1 MSERFRQFQAL
12 FPEEAC
18 LAALMRLRHGGTSMS
33 CPACGRPAQFEPRPK
48 LRGFACQ
55 HCHYM
60 IHPAAGTPLESRRTP
75 LQLWFYALKTMSE
88 QAGKAAVSAIARD
101 AAVPQVMAQ
110 RIVDDLAALAERG
123 DPGWLEVLKNLVT
136 GKPEAAAV
144 PVVPGP
150 SPSPSP
156 IAPRPNAPAP
166 VRREPMAPPRS
177 VPAPVVP
184 APASSSASP
193 PVAAPPSAPRTPAAK
208 TVETAAAPDARPK
221 KAASGRKA
229 IAAVAA
235 GVACVAAAVLGLAYA
250 RLQQQERP
258 EPERGIEIAAIE
270 APALK
275 DAPARPSLILSS
287 VEQDLEG
294 ARQAAQFALD
304 NDPSLAAIKP
314 QDEAPPQQ
322 VPVNQLQLPSNI
334 LLVPPKMQSGPPPGP
349 VSPSGAPQP
358 PPQISSGDPDQILTF
373 GPIKIRRHL
382 VDTIVRASKVVGAD
396 PTLLMAV
403 ADKESSFST
412 AVKAQ
417 TSSATGLYQF
427 IEQTWL
433 GVIYEFGAKHG
444 LGADAKL
451 IGKSGRQFVVSDAAQ
466 RQRILD
472 MRREPYISAL
482 LAAEMLKRDTLR
494 LERALGRHLT
504 GGEIY
509 LIHFLGPDAAQT
521 FIETMEEQ
529 PGVKAADLLPKPAQA
544 NRPIF
549 YADAGGE
556 TKVLTVSE
564 VHKKFN
570 EMIKV
575 RLDRYSAVRPGQGPG
590 IARPQPKK

>member
-18 LAALMRLRHGGTSMS
+18 LAALMRLRHGGTSMNCS
-33 CPACGRPAQFEPRPK
+33 ACGRPAQFEPRPK
-48 LRGFACQ
+48 LRGFTCQ
-55 HCHYM
+55 HCNYM

-75 LQLWFYALKTMSE
+75 LQLWFYALKAASE
-88 QAGKAAVSAIARD
+88 QPGKAAIGMITRD
-101 AAVPQVMAQ
+101 TGAAQITAQ
-110 RIVDDLAALAERG
+110 RLVDDLTALAGRS
-123 DPGWLEVLKNLVT
+123 DAGWLERLRSLVT
-136 GKPEAAAV
+136 GRPEAVAAPVTPSLPLPRTSSAPAVPIPVRPAVAERPRRASTRPAEAAA
-144 PVVPGP
+144 
-150 SPSPSP
+150 
-156 IAPRPNAPAP
+156 
-166 VRREPMAPPRS
+166 APP
-177 VPAPVVP
+177 
-184 APASSSASP
+184 ASLRASP
-193 PVAAPPSAPRTPAAK
+193 AK
-208 TVETAAAPDARPK
+208 STAAAEAPDTRPR
-221 KAASGRKA
+221 KAFSGHAA
-229 IAAVAA
+229 IAAVAV

-250 RLQQQERP
+250 RLQQRERP
-258 EPERGIEIAAIE
+258 EPDRGVDVAAVE
-270 APALK
+270 APVLK

-314 QDEAPPQQ
+314 QEDAPSQQ

-334 LLVPPKMQSGPPPGP
+334 LLVPPKMQGGPPPGS
-349 VSPSGAPQP
+349 VSSSGAPQP
-358 PPQISSGDPDQILTF
+358 PPQISSGDPDQVLTF

-451 IGKSGRQFVVSDAAQ
+451 IGKSGRQFVVTDGAQ

-529 PGVKAADLLPKPAQA
+529 PGVKAAELLPKPAQA

-564 VHKKFN
+564 VHRKFN

>member
-88 QAGKAAVSAIARD
+88 QSGKAAAGMIARD
-101 AAVPQVMAQ
+101 SGVPQMTAQ
-110 RIVDDLAALAERG
+110 RLVDDLTTLAGRG
-123 DPGWLEVLKNLVT
+123 DAGWLEKLRNLVT
-136 GKPEAAAV
+136 GKPEAVAA
-144 PVVPGP
+144 PVVA
-150 SPSPSP
+150 SPPP
-156 IAPRPNAPAP
+156 PRPPPAPVAPAP
-166 VRREPMAPPRS
+166 VRQPVPEPSRS
-177 VPAPVVP
+177 
-184 APASSSASP
+184 APAKA
-193 PVAAPPSAPRTPAAK
+193 VAAAAAPPAVAPPQVSRTSSAKPA
-208 TVETAAAPDARPK
+208 ETADTPDARPK
-221 KAASGRKA
+221 RASSGRKA

-529 PGVKAADLLPKPAQA
+529 PGVKAAELLPKPAQA

>member
-18 LAALMRLRHGGTSMS
+18 LAALMRLRQGGTSMT

-55 HCHYM
+55 HCNYM

-75 LQLWFYALKTMSE
+75 LQLWFYALKMMSE
-88 QAGKAAVSAIARD
+88 QPVKSAASAVGRD
-101 AAVPQVMAQ
+101 AGLPQVTAQ
-110 RIVDDLAALAERG
+110 RLVDDLAALAGRG
-123 DPGWLEVLKNLVT
+123 DAGWLEKLRSLVT
-136 GKPEAAAV
+136 GKPEAAPM
-144 PVVPGP
+144 PVAAAP
-150 SPSPSP
+150 SPS
-156 IAPRPNAPAP
+156 APVPLPGVSASARKGAADPPQPAP
-166 VRREPMAPPRS
+166 GR
-177 VPAPVVP
+177 
-184 APASSSASP
+184 
-193 PVAAPPSAPRTPAAK
+193 PVAAASAPPAALPPLATSSAVPRAPPAK
-208 TVETAAAPDARPK
+208 PVDKDETPDARPK

-235 GVACVAAAVLGLAYA
+235 GVTCVAAAVLGLAYA
-250 RLQQQERP
+250 RLQQQDEPASERK
-258 EPERGIEIAAIE
+258 IDIAAVE

-314 QDEAPPQQ
+314 QEDAPAQQ

-334 LLVPPKMQSGPPPGP
+334 LLVPPKMQSGPPPGS
-349 VSPSGAPQP
+349 VTPSGAPQP
-358 PPQISSGDPDQILTF
+358 PPQISSGDPDQVLAF

-433 GVIYEFGAKHG
+433 GVIYEFGARHG
-444 LGADAKL
+444 LAADAKL
-451 IGKSGRQFVVSDAAQ
+451 IGKSGRQFIVTDGSQ

-529 PGVKAADLLPKPAQA
+529 PGVKAAELLPKPAQA

-556 TKVLTVSE
+556 TKTLSVSE

-570 EMIKV
+570 DMIKI
-575 RLDRYSAVRPGQGPG
+575 RLDRYSAVRPGAGAG

>member
-12 FPEEAC
+12 FSEEAC
-18 LAALMRLRHGGTSMS
+18 LAELMRLRHGGTIMA
-33 CPACGRPAQFEPRPK
+33 CPACGRGASFEMRPK
-48 LRGFACQ
+48 LRGFACN

-60 IHPAAGTPLESRRTP
+60 IHPAAGTPMESRRTP
-75 LQLWFYALKTMSE
+75 LQVWFFALKTVTE
-88 QAGKAAVSAIARD
+88 QPGKGA
-101 AAVPQVMAQ
+101 
-110 RIVDDLAALAERG
+110 
-123 DPGWLEVLKNLVT
+123 
-136 GKPEAAAV
+136 AAAV
-144 PVVPGP
+144 AREANVPQMTAQRLVDELSALSERSDAAWFVNLRRSVGNGAGSPTGELVHDQP
-150 SPSPSP
+150 SAPQA
-156 IAPRPNAPAP
+156 IAPLGKADSAEAAGPVAKAQPSVSAPASAVGSPALAVKKPASHAEEPVQAPAP
-166 VRREPMAPPRS
+166 
-177 VPAPVVP
+177 
-184 APASSSASP
+184 
-193 PVAAPPSAPRTPAAK
+193 
-208 TVETAAAPDARPK
+208 
-221 KAASGRKA
+221 RKGLSRGVA
-229 IAAVAA
+229 IAAV
-235 GVACVAAAVLGLAYA
+235 GGGIACVAAAVLGLAYA

-258 EPERGIEIAAIE
+258 MSSPSEDVASTD

-275 DAPARPSLILSS
+275 DGPARPSLILSS

-314 QDEAPPQQ
+314 QEDAPTQQ

-334 LLVPPKMQSGPPPGP
+334 LLVPPKMQGAPTGP
-349 VSPSGAPQP
+349 VTPSGAPQP

-382 VDTIVRASKVVGAD
+382 VDTIVRASKIVGAD

-444 LGADAKL
+444 LVSEAKL
-451 IGKSGRQFVVSDAAQ
+451 IGRSGRQFTISDGAQ

-494 LERALGRHLT
+494 LERAMGRHLT

-521 FIETMEEQ
+521 FIETMEET
-529 PGVKAADLLPKPAQA
+529 PGVKAAELLPKPAQA

-556 TKVLTVSE
+556 TKTLSVSE

-570 EMIKV
+570 DMIKV
-575 RLDRYSAVRPGQGPG
+575 RLDRYSAVRPTMGPG
-590 IARPQPKK
+590 LARPQPKK

>member
-18 LAALMRLRHGGTSMS
+18 LAVLMRLRRGGTQMN
-33 CPACGRPAQFEPRPK
+33 CPACGRPARFEPRPK

-55 HCHYM
+55 HCNYM
-60 IHPAAGTPLESRRTP
+60 IHPAEGTPLESRRTP
-75 LQLWFYALKTMSE
+75 LQLWFYALKMVTE
-88 QAGKAAVSAIARD
+88 QPGKGAAGAIARE
-101 AAVPQVMAQ
+101 AGVPQVTAQ
-110 RIVDDLAALAERG
+110 RLVDDLAALAGRG
-123 DPGWLEVLKNLVT
+123 DTDWLEKLRGLVT
-136 GKPEAAAV
+136 GKPEAAPAQAPASPPPPRAPSV
-144 PVVPGP
+144 PV
-150 SPSPSP
+150 
-156 IAPRPNAPAP
+156 APAP
-166 VRREPMAPPRS
+166 GRQAVVEPPRS
-177 VPAPVVP
+177 TPAQSVAAAPMPRPAPP
-184 APASSSASP
+184 
-193 PVAAPPSAPRTPAAK
+193 AAPVPQALPAKPAA
-208 TVETAAAPDARPK
+208 AAEEPDARPK
-221 KAASGRKA
+221 KPASGRRA
-229 IAAVAA
+229 IAAVTA
-235 GVACVAAAVLGLAYA
+235 GVACVVAAVLGLAYA

-258 EPERGIEIAAIE
+258 EPERGVEIAAVE

-314 QDEAPPQQ
+314 QEEAPTQQ

-334 LLVPPKMQSGPPPGP
+334 LLVPPKMQGGPPPGP
-349 VSPSGAPQP
+349 VSPTGAPQP

-433 GVIYEFGAKHG
+433 GVIYEFGTKHG
-444 LGADAKL
+444 LAADAKL
-451 IGKSGRQFVVSDAAQ
+451 IGRSGRQFVVGDAAQ

-521 FIETMEEQ
+521 FIETMEET
-529 PGVKAADLLPKPAQA
+529 PGVKAAELLPRPAQA

>member
-18 LAALMRLRHGGTSMS
+18 LAALMRLRRGGTRMN

-55 HCHYM
+55 HCNYM
-60 IHPAAGTPLESRRTP
+60 IHPAEGTPLESRRTP
-75 LQLWFYALKTMSE
+75 LQLWFYALKMVSE
-88 QAGKAAVSAIARD
+88 QPGKGIVGTIARE
-101 AAVPQVMAQ
+101 AGVPQVMAQ
-110 RIVDDLAALAERG
+110 RLVDDLAALAGRG
-123 DPGWLEVLKNLVT
+123 DAGWLEMLRNLVT
-136 GKPEAAAV
+136 GKPEAAAAPV
-144 PVVPGP
+144 PA
-150 SPSPSP
+150 SPLP
-156 IAPRPNAPAP
+156 PRPSSAPGAPPPARQVSAEPPRPAPARPAAVAPAP
-166 VRREPMAPPRS
+166 SAAPQPAA
-177 VPAPVVP
+177 VPL
-184 APASSSASP
+184 ASP
-193 PVAAPPSAPRTPAAK
+193 RISPAKPAA
-208 TVETAAAPDARPK
+208 AAEPPDARPK

-235 GVACVAAAVLGLAYA
+235 GVACVVAAVLGLAYA
-250 RLQQQERP
+250 RLQQPERP
-258 EPERGIEIAAIE
+258 QPERGVEVAAVE

-314 QDEAPPQQ
+314 QEDAPTQQ

-349 VSPSGAPQP
+349 VSATGAPQP
-358 PPQISSGDPDQILTF
+358 PPQISSGDPDQVLTF

-433 GVIYEFGAKHG
+433 GVIYEFGTKHG
-444 LGADAKL
+444 LAADAKM

-529 PGVKAADLLPKPAQA
+529 PGVKAAELLPKPAQA

>member
-1 MSERFRQFQAL
+1 M
-12 FPEEAC
+12 
-18 LAALMRLRHGGTSMS
+18 
-33 CPACGRPAQFEPRPK
+33 
-48 LRGFACQ
+48 
-55 HCHYM
+55 
-60 IHPAAGTPLESRRTP
+60 
-75 LQLWFYALKTMSE
+75 
-88 QAGKAAVSAIARD
+88 
-101 AAVPQVMAQ
+101 
-110 RIVDDLAALAERG
+110 
-123 DPGWLEVLKNLVT
+123 
-136 GKPEAAAV
+136 
-144 PVVPGP
+144 
-150 SPSPSP
+150 
-156 IAPRPNAPAP
+156 
-166 VRREPMAPPRS
+166 
-177 VPAPVVP
+177 
-184 APASSSASP
+184 
-193 PVAAPPSAPRTPAAK
+193 
-208 TVETAAAPDARPK
+208 ETAEPPDARPK

-235 GVACVAAAVLGLAYA
+235 GAACLTAAVLGMAYA
-250 RLQQQERP
+250 RLQQQDEPAAER
-258 EPERGIEIAAIE
+258 RIEIAAVE

-314 QDEAPPQQ
+314 QEEAPTQQ

-349 VSPSGAPQP
+349 VSASGAPQP
-358 PPQISSGDPDQILTF
+358 PPQISSGDPDQVLTF

-444 LGADAKL
+444 LAADVKL
-451 IGKSGRQFVVSDAAQ
+451 IGRSGRQFVVTDGSQ

-529 PGVKAADLLPKPAQA
+529 PGVKAAELLPRPAQA

-549 YADAGGE
+549 YAGSGGE

-570 EMIKV
+570 DMIKI
-575 RLDRYSAVRPGQGPG
+575 RLDRYSAVRPGGGGG

>member
-1 MSERFRQFQAL
+1 MSERFRQFQVL

-18 LAALMRLRHGGTSMS
+18 LAALMRLRHGGTGMA
-33 CPACGRPAQFEPRPK
+33 CPACGRAATFEPRPK
-48 LRGFACQ
+48 LRGFACN
-55 HCHYM
+55 HCNYM

-75 LQLWFYALKTMSE
+75 LQLWFFALKTMAE
-88 QAGKAAVSAIARD
+88 LPGRGAVATITREAD
-101 AAVPQVMAQ
+101 VPKLTAQ
-110 RIVDDLAALAERG
+110 RLVAELTAFGEKGEGWFAGLRRLVMGEAEPVLRPAEEKPPKPAARPA
-123 DPGWLEVLKNLVT
+123 T
-136 GKPEAAAV
+136 
-144 PVVPGP
+144 P
-150 SPSPSP
+150 S
-156 IAPRPNAPAP
+156 
-166 VRREPMAPPRS
+166 S
-177 VPAPVVP
+177 VPAPKPAAAMRQVP
-184 APASSSASP
+184 RA
-193 PVAAPPSAPRTPAAK
+193 VAPPPAAAVAKPVVTPVTPAAGPSLGAAG
-208 TVETAAAPDARPK
+208 EADGRAAPR
-221 KAASGRKA
+221 KAASGRMA
-229 IAAVAA
+229 IAGVVALA
-235 GVACVAAAVLGLAYA
+235 ACVAAAVLGLAYA
-250 RLQQQERP
+250 RLQQQDRP
-258 EPERGIEIAAIE
+258 VPEGGEEVAGLE

-314 QDEAPPQQ
+314 QDDAAPQQQ

-334 LLVPPKMQSGPPPGP
+334 LLVPPKMQGGPPGP
-349 VSPSGAPQP
+349 ALPSGRPAV
-358 PPQISSGDPDQILTF
+358 PPQIASGDPDQVLTF
-373 GPIKIRRHL
+373 GPIRIRRHL
-382 VDTIVRASKVVGAD
+382 VELIVRASKVVGAD

-444 LGADAKL
+444 LVAEAKL
-451 IGKSGRQFVVSDAAQ
+451 IGRSGRQFVIGDANE

-529 PGVKAADLLPKPAQA
+529 PGVKAAELLPKPAQA

-556 TKVLTVSE
+556 TKTLSVSE

-570 EMIKV
+570 DMIKV
-575 RLDRYSAVRPGQGPG
+575 RLDRYSAVRPTMGPG
-590 IARPQPKK
+590 LARPQPKK

>member
-88 QAGKAAVSAIARD
+88 QSGKAAAGMIARD
-101 AAVPQVMAQ
+101 SDVPQMTAQ
-110 RIVDDLAALAERG
+110 RLVDDLTTLAGRG
-123 DPGWLEVLKNLVT
+123 DAGWLEKLRNLVT
-136 GKPEAAAV
+136 GKPEAVAA
-144 PVVPGP
+144 PVVA
-150 SPSPSP
+150 SPPP
-156 IAPRPNAPAP
+156 PRPPPAPVAPAP
-166 VRREPMAPPRS
+166 VRQPVPEPSRS
-177 VPAPVVP
+177 
-184 APASSSASP
+184 APAKA
-193 PVAAPPSAPRTPAAK
+193 VAAAAAPPAVAPPQVSRTSSAKPAQ
-208 TVETAAAPDARPK
+208 TADTPDARPK
-221 KAASGRKA
+221 RASSGRKA

-258 EPERGIEIAAIE
+258 EPERGIEIAAVE

-314 QDEAPPQQ
+314 QDEAPTQQ

-444 LGADAKL
+444 LAADAKL

-529 PGVKAADLLPKPAQA
+529 PGVKAAELLPKPAQA

>member
-1 MSERFRQFQAL
+1 MSERFRQFQVA

-18 LAALMRLRHGGTSMS
+18 LAALMRLRHGGTGMA
-33 CPACGRPAQFEPRPK
+33 CPACGRPATFEPRPK
-48 LRGFACQ
+48 LRGFACN
-55 HCHYM
+55 HCNYL
-60 IHPAAGTPLESRRTP
+60 IHPAAGTPLESRRIS
-75 LQLWFYALKTMSE
+75 LQHWFYAAKLMAE
-88 QAGKAAVSAIARD
+88 LPAKAAVAALTREAGLPQLAAR
-101 AAVPQVMAQ
+101 
-110 RIVDDLAALAERG
+110 RLVDELAALGEKGEPPWLAGLRRLVAG
-123 DPGWLEVLKNLVT
+123 KDAPGSPPAAALRPQPSVPEPRQEPPARKAASPL
-136 GKPEAAAV
+136 PAPPPPCSASRSPPSEAAA
-144 PVVPGP
+144 
-150 SPSPSP
+150 
-156 IAPRPNAPAP
+156 
-166 VRREPMAPPRS
+166 
-177 VPAPVVP
+177 
-184 APASSSASP
+184 
-193 PVAAPPSAPRTPAAK
+193 
-208 TVETAAAPDARPK
+208 AAASQR
-221 KAASGRKA
+221 KATSGRMV
-229 IAAVAA
+229 IAGVAA
-235 GVACVAAAVLGLAYA
+235 GVACVVAAVVGLAYA

-258 EPERGIEIAAIE
+258 PEDAEFASERVI
-270 APALK
+270 PALK
-275 DAPARPSLILSS
+275 AAPARPSLILSS

-304 NDPSLAAIKP
+304 NDPALANIKP
-314 QDEAPPQQ
+314 QDEAPTQQ
-322 VPVNQLQLPSNI
+322 IPVNQLQLPSNI
-334 LLVPPKMQSGPPPGP
+334 LLVPPKAGGVPAGP

-358 PPQISSGDPDQILTF
+358 PPMISSGDPDQILTF

-444 LGADAKL
+444 LAAEAKL
-451 IGKSGRQFVVSDAAQ
+451 IGKSGRQFVISDASQ

-529 PGVKAADLLPKPAQA
+529 PGVKAAELLPKPAQA

-556 TKVLTVSE
+556 TKTLSVSE

-570 EMIKV
+570 DMIKV
-575 RLDRYSAVRPGQGPG
+575 RLDRYSAVRPTMGPG
-590 IARPQPKK
+590 LARPQPKK

>member
-88 QAGKAAVSAIARD
+88 QSGKAAAGMIARD
-101 AAVPQVMAQ
+101 SDVPQMTAQ
-110 RIVDDLAALAERG
+110 RLVDDLTTLAGRG
-123 DPGWLEVLKNLVT
+123 DAGWLEKLRNLVT
-136 GKPEAAAV
+136 GKPEAVAA
-144 PVVPGP
+144 PVVA
-150 SPSPSP
+150 SPPP
-156 IAPRPNAPAP
+156 PRPPPAPVAPAP
-166 VRREPMAPPRS
+166 VRQPVPEPSRS
-177 VPAPVVP
+177 
-184 APASSSASP
+184 APAKA
-193 PVAAPPSAPRTPAAK
+193 VAAAAAPPAVAPPQVSRTSSAKPA
-208 TVETAAAPDARPK
+208 ETADTPDARPK
-221 KAASGRKA
+221 RASSGRKA

-258 EPERGIEIAAIE
+258 EPERGIEIAAVE

-314 QDEAPPQQ
+314 QDEAPTQQ

-444 LGADAKL
+444 LAADAKL

-529 PGVKAADLLPKPAQA
+529 PGVKAAELLPKPAQA

>member
-88 QAGKAAVSAIARD
+88 QSGKAAAGMIARD
-101 AAVPQVMAQ
+101 SDVPQMTAQ
-110 RIVDDLAALAERG
+110 RLVDDLTTLAGRG
-123 DPGWLEVLKNLVT
+123 DAGWLEKLRNLVT
-136 GKPEAAAV
+136 GKPEAVAA
-144 PVVPGP
+144 PVVA
-150 SPSPSP
+150 SPPP
-156 IAPRPNAPAP
+156 PRPPPAPVAPAP
-166 VRREPMAPPRS
+166 VRQPVPEPSRS
-177 VPAPVVP
+177 
-184 APASSSASP
+184 APAKA
-193 PVAAPPSAPRTPAAK
+193 VAAAAAPPAVAPPQVSRTSSAKPA
-208 TVETAAAPDARPK
+208 ETADTPDARPK
-221 KAASGRKA
+221 RASSGRKA

-433 GVIYEFGAKHG
+433 GVIYEFGTKHG

-529 PGVKAADLLPKPAQA
+529 PGVKAAELLPKPAQA

>member
-1 MSERFRQFQAL
+1 MAIV
-12 FPEEAC
+12 AVAVGVGC
-18 LAALMRLRHGGTSMS
+18 VV
-33 CPACGRPAQFEPRPK
+33 
-48 LRGFACQ
+48 
-55 HCHYM
+55 
-60 IHPAAGTPLESRRTP
+60 
-75 LQLWFYALKTMSE
+75 
-88 QAGKAAVSAIARD
+88 AAV
-101 AAVPQVMAQ
+101 V
-110 RIVDDLAALAERG
+110 
-123 DPGWLEVLKNLVT
+123 
-136 GKPEAAAV
+136 
-144 PVVPGP
+144 
-150 SPSPSP
+150 
-156 IAPRPNAPAP
+156 
-166 VRREPMAPPRS
+166 
-177 VPAPVVP
+177 
-184 APASSSASP
+184 
-193 PVAAPPSAPRTPAAK
+193 
-208 TVETAAAPDARPK
+208 
-221 KAASGRKA
+221 
-229 IAAVAA
+229 
-235 GVACVAAAVLGLAYA
+235 GLAYA
-250 RLQQQERP
+250 RLQQQEPARD
-258 EPERGIEIAAIE
+258 EAEFAADRMI
-270 APALK
+270 PSLK

-304 NDPSLAAIKP
+304 NDPSLANIKP
-314 QDEAPPQQ
+314 QEEAPTQQ

-334 LLVPPKMQSGPPPGP
+334 LLVPPKAGGMPGAGP

-358 PPQISSGDPDQILTF
+358 PPVISSGDPDQVLTF

-433 GVIYEFGAKHG
+433 GVIYEFGARHG
-444 LGADAKL
+444 LAAEAKL
-451 IGKSGRQFVVSDAAQ
+451 IGKSGRQFVVTDSSQ

-529 PGVKAADLLPKPAQA
+529 PGVKAAELLPKPAQA

-556 TKVLTVSE
+556 TKTLSVSE

-570 EMIKV
+570 DMIRI
-575 RLDRYSAVRPGQGPG
+575 RLDRYSAVRPTMGPG

>member
-18 LAALMRLRHGGTSMS
+18 LAALMRLRHGGTGMA
-33 CPACGRPAQFEPRPK
+33 CPACGRSATFEPRPK
-48 LRGFACQ
+48 LRGFACN
-55 HCHYM
+55 HCNYM

-75 LQLWFYALKTMSE
+75 LQLWFFALKTMAE
-88 QAGKAAVSAIARD
+88 QPGKGVVATVTREAG
-101 AAVPQVMAQ
+101 VPRLTAQ
-110 RIVDDLAALAERG
+110 RVVDELAAFGEKG
-123 DPGWLEVLKNLVT
+123 QGWFAGLRRLVT
-136 GKPEAAAV
+136 GEAEPVTRPATEKLAPGPVPPAAAPV
-144 PVVPGP
+144 PR
-150 SPSPSP
+150 
-156 IAPRPNAPAP
+156 AA
-166 VRREPMAPPRS
+166 PMARGVSPRAAPP
-177 VPAPVVP
+177 P
-184 APASSSASP
+184 APAVEAVRAKP
-193 PVAAPPSAPRTPAAK
+193 ASAPAASAASRTPAAIGEA
-208 TVETAAAPDARPK
+208 ETGAAVPK
-221 KAASGRKA
+221 KAASGRMA
-229 IAAVAA
+229 IAGVAAVAA
-235 GVACVAAAVLGLAYA
+235 CLAAAVLGLAYA
-250 RLQQQERP
+250 RLQQQDRP
-258 EPERGIEIAAIE
+258 GPEAGEEVAGLQ

-304 NDPSLAAIKP
+304 NDPSLAAIRP
-314 QDEAPPQQ
+314 QDDTAPQQQ

-334 LLVPPKMQSGPPPGP
+334 LLVPPKTQGAPPSGPTGPTGPGARP
-349 VSPSGAPQP
+349 AV
-358 PPQISSGDPDQILTF
+358 PPQMASGDPDQLLTF
-373 GPIKIRRHL
+373 GPIRIRRHL

-412 AVKAQ
+412 GVKAM

-444 LGADAKL
+444 LAAEARL
-451 IGKSGRQFVVSDAAQ
+451 IGRSGRQFVIGDANE
-466 RQRILD
+466 RQRVLD

-529 PGVKAADLLPKPAQA
+529 PGVKAAELLPKPAQA

-556 TKVLTVSE
+556 TKTLSVSE

-570 EMIKV
+570 DMIKV
-575 RLDRYSAVRPGQGPG
+575 RLDRYSAVRPTMGPG
-590 IARPQPKK
+590 LARPQPKK

>member
-12 FPEEAC
+12 LPEEDC
-18 LAALMRLRHGGTSMS
+18 LAALMRLRHGGTSMTCS
-33 CPACGRPAQFEPRPK
+33 ACGRPAQFEPRPK

-75 LQLWFYALKTMSE
+75 LQLWFYALKVASE
-88 QAGKAAVSAIARD
+88 QPGKAAVGVIARD
-101 AAVPQVMAQ
+101 TSVPQITAQ
-110 RIVDDLAALAERG
+110 RLVDDLTTLAGRS
-123 DPGWLEVLKNLVT
+123 DAGWLEALRRLVT
-136 GKPEAAAV
+136 GKPEAAAASTMAAPPPPPSTPAPNPPPAASMRREAPRAIPAPPAAAMPV
-144 PVVPGP
+144 PPP
-150 SPSPSP
+150 
-156 IAPRPNAPAP
+156 APRPAPAP
-166 VRREPMAPPRS
+166 PATPPPG
-177 VPAPVVP
+177 PAK
-184 APASSSASP
+184 AADLAASSDVRPRKAS
-193 PVAAPPSAPRTPAAK
+193 
-208 TVETAAAPDARPK
+208 
-221 KAASGRKA
+221 SGRKA
-229 IAAVAA
+229 IAAVVA
-235 GVACVAAAVLGLAYA
+235 GVACLVAAILGLAYA

-258 EPERGIEIAAIE
+258 EPERGIDIAAVE

-304 NDPSLAAIKP
+304 IDPSLAAIKP
-314 QDEAPPQQ
+314 QEEALTQQ

-334 LLVPPKMQSGPPPGP
+334 LLVPPKMQGGPPPAP
-349 VSPSGAPQP
+349 VSATGAPQP
-358 PPQISSGDPDQILTF
+358 PPQISSGDPDQVLTF

-444 LGADAKL
+444 LAADAKL
-451 IGKSGRQFVVSDAAQ
+451 IGKSGRQFVVTDGSQ

-529 PGVKAADLLPKPAQA
+529 PGVKAAELLPKPAQA

-556 TKVLTVSE
+556 TKTLSVSE

-570 EMIKV
+570 DMIKI
-575 RLDRYSAVRPGQGPG
+575 RLDRYSAVRPGGGGG

>member
-18 LAALMRLRHGGTSMS
+18 LAALMRLRHGGTSMA

-55 HCHYM
+55 HCNYM

-75 LQLWFYALKTMSE
+75 LQLWFYALKAVSE
-88 QAGKAAVSAIARD
+88 SSGKAAVGAIARD
-101 AAVPQVMAQ
+101 ANVPQVTAQ
-110 RIVDDLAALAERG
+110 RLVEDLTALAGRG
-123 DPGWLEVLKNLVT
+123 DAGWLEALRSLVT
-136 GKPEAAAV
+136 GRPEAFAAPVAARPPPSRPPPAPGAPV
-144 PVVPGP
+144 PVRQPVP
-150 SPSPSP
+150 
-156 IAPRPNAPAP
+156 
-166 VRREPMAPPRS
+166 EPPR
-177 VPAPVVP
+177 P
-184 APASSSASP
+184 APARPVAATPASP
-193 PVAAPPSAPRTPAAK
+193 PAPPPAAAAPVPLRAPSATPA
-208 TVETAAAPDARPK
+208 EAAEPPDARPK
-221 KAASGRKA
+221 KASSGRKA
-229 IAAVAA
+229 IAAIAA
-235 GVACVAAAVLGLAYA
+235 GVACLTAAVLGLAYA

-258 EPERGIEIAAIE
+258 QPERGIEIAAVE

-314 QDEAPPQQ
+314 QEDAPTQQ

-334 LLVPPKMQSGPPPGP
+334 LLVPPKMQGGPPPGP

-382 VDTIVRASKVVGAD
+382 VDLIVRASKVVGAD

-444 LGADAKL
+444 LATDAKL
-451 IGKSGRQFVVSDAAQ
+451 IGRSGRQFVVSDSAQ

-521 FIETMEEQ
+521 FIETMEET
-529 PGVKAADLLPKPAQA
+529 PGVKAAELLPRPAQA

-556 TKVLTVSE
+556 TKVLSVSE

-570 EMIKV
+570 DMIKV
-575 RLDRYSAVRPGQGPG
+575 RLDRYSAVRPGMGAG

>member
-18 LAALMRLRHGGTSMS
+18 LAALMRLRHGGTAMA
-33 CPACGRPAQFEPRPK
+33 CPACGRAAQFQPRAK
-48 LRGFACQ
+48 LRGFGCN
-55 HCHYM
+55 HCNYM
-60 IHPAAGTPLESRRTP
+60 IYPAAGTPLESRRTP
-75 LQLWFYALKTMSE
+75 LQLWFFALRLMVD
-88 QAGKAAVSAIARD
+88 QPGKATVSALTREAGLPQLTAQRLVDELTAFAGRADAGWLPALRRLVTGERD
-101 AAVPQVMAQ
+101 AAAEAAQPAEGARVRSEARQPVSPLPQSS
-110 RIVDDLAALAERG
+110 AAPAPR
-123 DPGWLEVLKNLVT
+123 PAAAAPPAS
-136 GKPEAAAV
+136 KPSAAAAPASVAKAVAGEAAA
-144 PVVPGP
+144 
-150 SPSPSP
+150 
-156 IAPRPNAPAP
+156 
-166 VRREPMAPPRS
+166 PPKQ
-177 VPAPVVP
+177 V
-184 APASSSASP
+184 
-193 PVAAPPSAPRTPAAK
+193 
-208 TVETAAAPDARPK
+208 
-221 KAASGRKA
+221 ASGRMA

-250 RLQQQERP
+250 RLQQQDRP
-258 EPERGIEIAAIE
+258 ATEQAEDVATGDI
-270 APALK
+270 PALK

-314 QDEAPPQQ
+314 QDEAPRQQ

-334 LLVPPKMQSGPPPGP
+334 LLVPPKMQGAPSGP

-358 PPQISSGDPDQILTF
+358 PPQISSGDPDQVLTF

-382 VDTIVRASKVVGAD
+382 VDIIVRASKVVGAD

-433 GVIYEFGAKHG
+433 GVIYEFGTRHG
-444 LGADAKL
+444 LAAEAKL
-451 IGKSGRQFVVSDAAQ
+451 IGRSGRQFVVGDGNE

-494 LERALGRHLT
+494 LERALGRHLS

-521 FIETMEEQ
+521 FIETMEET
-529 PGVKAADLLPKPAQA
+529 PGVKAAELLPKPAQA

-556 TKVLTVSE
+556 TKTLSVSE

-570 EMIKV
+570 DMIKV
-575 RLDRYSAVRPGQGPG
+575 RLDRYSAVRPTMGAG
-590 IARPQPKK
+590 ISRPQPKK

>member
-1 MSERFRQFQAL
+1 L
-12 FPEEAC
+12 
-18 LAALMRLRHGGTSMS
+18 
-33 CPACGRPAQFEPRPK
+33 
-48 LRGFACQ
+48 
-55 HCHYM
+55 
-60 IHPAAGTPLESRRTP
+60 PAAAPQAAPRT
-75 LQLWFYALKTMSE
+75 A
-88 QAGKAAVSAIARD
+88 SA
-101 AAVPQVMAQ
+101 
-110 RIVDDLAALAERG
+110 
-123 DPGWLEVLKNLVT
+123 
-136 GKPEAAAV
+136 KPEAAAE
-144 PVVPGP
+144 P
-150 SPSPSP
+150 SDPQ
-156 IAPRPNAPAP
+156 
-166 VRREPMAPPRS
+166 
-177 VPAPVVP
+177 
-184 APASSSASP
+184 
-193 PVAAPPSAPRTPAAK
+193 
-208 TVETAAAPDARPK
+208 PK
-221 KAASGRKA
+221 KASSGRKA

-235 GVACVAAAVLGLAYA
+235 GVACVVAAVLGLAYA

-258 EPERGIEIAAIE
+258 EPERGIEIAAVE

-314 QDEAPPQQ
+314 QEDAPTQQ

-334 LLVPPKMQSGPPPGP
+334 LLVPPKMQSGPPAGP

-382 VDTIVRASKVVGAD
+382 VDLIVRASKVVGAD

-433 GVIYEFGAKHG
+433 GVIYEFGTKHG
-444 LGADAKL
+444 LAADAKL
-451 IGKSGRQFVVSDAAQ
+451 IGRSGRQFVVSDSAQ

-521 FIETMEEQ
+521 FIETMEET
-529 PGVKAADLLPKPAQA
+529 PGVKAAELLPKPAQA

-549 YADAGGE
+549 YAGSGGE

>member
-18 LAALMRLRHGGTSMS
+18 LAALMRLRHGGTSMA

-55 HCHYM
+55 HCNYM
-60 IHPAAGTPLESRRTP
+60 IHPATGTPLESRRTP
-75 LQLWFYALKTMSE
+75 LQLWFYALKTVSE
-88 QAGKAAVSAIARD
+88 QPGKGAVGAIARE
-101 AAVPQVMAQ
+101 AGVPQVTAK
-110 RIVDDLAALAERG
+110 RLVDDLTALAGRS
-123 DPGWLEVLKNLVT
+123 DARWLEALRSLVT
-136 GKPEAAAV
+136 GQPEAVAQPVAANPPPPRSTPVAVAPASVRKPV
-144 PVVPGP
+144 PEP
-150 SPSPSP
+150 SRP
-156 IAPRPNAPAP
+156 APARPAAATPAAPPTPPPAAAAPAP
-166 VRREPMAPPRS
+166 SLA
-177 VPAPVVP
+177 
-184 APASSSASP
+184 
-193 PVAAPPSAPRTPAAK
+193 PAAK
-208 TVETAAAPDARPK
+208 PAEAIEPSDARPK

-258 EPERGIEIAAIE
+258 EPERGIEIAAVE

-304 NDPSLAAIKP
+304 NDPTLAAIKP
-314 QDEAPPQQ
+314 QEDAPTQQ

-334 LLVPPKMQSGPPPGP
+334 LLVPPKMQGGPPPGP
-349 VSPSGAPQP
+349 VSSTGAPQP

-382 VDTIVRASKVVGAD
+382 VDLIVRASKVVGAD

-444 LGADAKL
+444 LAADAKL
-451 IGKSGRQFVVSDAAQ
+451 IGRSGRQFVVSDSAQ

-529 PGVKAADLLPKPAQA
+529 PGVKAAELLPRPAQA

-549 YADAGGE
+549 YAGSGDE

-570 EMIKV
+570 DMIKV
-575 RLDRYSAVRPGQGPG
+575 RLDRYSAVRPGMGAG
-590 IARPQPKK
+590 IARPPPKK

>member
-18 LAALMRLRHGGTSMS
+18 LAELMRLRHGGTIMA
-33 CPACGRPAQFEPRPK
+33 CPACGRGASFEMRPK
-48 LRGFACQ
+48 LRGFACN

-60 IHPAAGTPLESRRTP
+60 IHPAAGTPMESRRTP
-75 LQLWFYALKTMSE
+75 LQLWFFALKIVTE
-88 QAGKAAVSAIARD
+88 QPGKGAAATIAREAGVPQMTAQRLVDEASALGERSDAVWFASLRRAVAGGVDEPSHQPARARPPGPKVVAPPEKAGSGKAAKAVSAPAAQVSSTPRAP
-101 AAVPQVMAQ
+101 AAVSSPVPKSAGSPG
-110 RIVDDLAALAERG
+110 AE
-123 DPGWLEVLKNLVT
+123 
-136 GKPEAAAV
+136 
-144 PVVPGP
+144 PVHP
-150 SPSPSP
+150 
-156 IAPRPNAPAP
+156 
-166 VRREPMAPPRS
+166 PPRKGLS
-177 VPAPVVP
+177 RGV
-184 APASSSASP
+184 
-193 PVAAPPSAPRTPAAK
+193 
-208 TVETAAAPDARPK
+208 
-221 KAASGRKA
+221 A
-229 IAAVAA
+229 IATV
-235 GVACVAAAVLGLAYA
+235 GGGIACVAAAVLGLAYA
-250 RLQQQERP
+250 RLQQERSP
-258 EPERGIEIAAIE
+258 PPPFEDVASVA

-275 DAPARPSLILSS
+275 DGPARPSLILSS

-304 NDPSLAAIKP
+304 NDPALAAIKP
-314 QDEAPPQQ
+314 QEDAPTQQ

-334 LLVPPKMQSGPPPGP
+334 LLVPPKMQSGQPSGP
-349 VSPSGAPQP
+349 VASSGAPQP

-433 GVIYEFGAKHG
+433 GVIYEFGTKHG
-444 LGADAKL
+444 LAAEAKL
-451 IGKSGRQFVVSDAAQ
+451 IGRSGRQFVVSDGGQ

-494 LERALGRHLT
+494 LERAMGRHLT

-521 FIETMEEQ
+521 FIETMEET
-529 PGVKAADLLPKPAQA
+529 PGVKAAELLPKPAQA

-556 TKVLTVSE
+556 TKTLSVSE

-570 EMIKV
+570 DMIKV
-575 RLDRYSAVRPGQGPG
+575 RLDRYSAVRPTMGPG
-590 IARPQPKK
+590 LARPQPKK

>member
-18 LAALMRLRHGGTSMS
+18 LAALMRLRHGGTSMN

-48 LRGFACQ
+48 LRGFTCQ
-55 HCHYM
+55 HCNYM

-75 LQLWFYALKTMSE
+75 LQLWFYALKAASE
-88 QAGKAAVSAIARD
+88 QPGKAAIGMITRD
-101 AAVPQVMAQ
+101 TGAAQITAQ
-110 RIVDDLAALAERG
+110 RLVDDLTALAGRS
-123 DPGWLEVLKNLVT
+123 DAGWLERLRSLVT
-136 GKPEAAAV
+136 GRPEAVAAPVTPSLPLPRTSSAPAVPTPVRPAVAERPRRASTRPAEAAA
-144 PVVPGP
+144 
-150 SPSPSP
+150 
-156 IAPRPNAPAP
+156 
-166 VRREPMAPPRS
+166 APP
-177 VPAPVVP
+177 
-184 APASSSASP
+184 ASLRASP
-193 PVAAPPSAPRTPAAK
+193 AK
-208 TVETAAAPDARPK
+208 STAAAEAPDTRPR
-221 KAASGRKA
+221 KAFSGHAA
-229 IAAVAA
+229 IAAVAV

-250 RLQQQERP
+250 RLQQRERA
-258 EPERGIEIAAIE
+258 EPDRGVDVAAVE

-314 QDEAPPQQ
+314 QEDAPSQQ

-334 LLVPPKMQSGPPPGP
+334 LLVPPKMQGGPPPGS
-349 VSPSGAPQP
+349 VSSSGAPQP
-358 PPQISSGDPDQILTF
+358 PPQISSGDPDQVLTF

-451 IGKSGRQFVVSDAAQ
+451 IGKSGRQFVVTDAAQ

-529 PGVKAADLLPKPAQA
+529 PGVKAAELLPKPAQA

-564 VHKKFN
+564 VHRKFN